1 MSAPGDRPAGGQA
14 RLLASGSLVQ
24 QAAQVTGLLG
34 MFAIITVLARR
45 LTLSELGIYGLLTS
59 LSGYLLVVQ
68 NAGAGAVVRAMAAAG
83 DARRRASAFSTAAA
97 LYALAGLAS
106 GVVLAAV
113 GVALAQGISLPG
125 AVREQ
130 ARIGALLLG
139 LVTAVG
145 WPATVYRDA
154 LRADQRFVRA
164 ALTEIAALLAYVALV
179 LALVYGGAALDLVIG
194 ASAGIPLLVGIGSA
208 FVARASRVPFRF
220 DPAGITRAEGREILG
235 LAGYLSLT
243 EGAATAIYAIDR
255 AILGLFKSAAT
266 VGLFEGPVR
275 AHNLVR
281 ALNAAV
287 TVTVLPTSSRYDAA
301 GDRRRLR
308 ELLLRGT
315 RYTLALIVP
324 IAVTGMV
331 LGGPVLAVWL
341 GHRFSGAG
349 GAMAILMSHWLVNG
363 CSGLLTATLVGVGRA
378 PVVARYAVAVAIGNV
393 VLALALTAPLGLEGV
408 AIATAG
414 PYLAMFPVLLGA
426 ALRAVPLPP
435 RQLVSEALLPAW
447 SLGAALAAA
456 LGALRL
462 AAHPTTLGAVA
473 AAAVGGVA
481 AYWLAFYVLWL
492 RPAEREL
499 VREVALGLLPA
510 RVGGAPARS
519 ARR

>member
-1 MSAPGDRPAGGQA
+1 VSGPSAGGQA

-24 QAAQVTGLLG
+24 QAAQVTGLLA

-45 LTLSELGIYGLLTS
+45 LTLGELGIYGLLTS

-68 NAGAGAVVRAMAAAG
+68 NAGAGAAVRAMAAAG
-83 DARRRASAFSTAAA
+83 DARGRSAAFSTAAA

-106 GVVLAAV
+106 GIVLAGV
-113 GVALAQGISLPG
+113 GVLLAQGVSVPE

-139 LVTAVG
+139 AVTAVG

-164 ALTEIAALLAYVALV
+164 ALTEIAALLAYVGLV
-179 LALVYGGAALDLVIG
+179 LALVYGGVGLDLVIG
-194 ASAGIPLLVGIGSA
+194 ASAGIPLLVGIACA
-208 FVARASRVPFRF
+208 FVARASRVPFSF
-220 DPAGITRAEGREILG
+220 DRNGITRAEAREILG

-287 TVTVLPTSSRYDAA
+287 TVTVLPTASRYEVA

-315 RYTLALIVP
+315 RYTLALVVP
-324 IAVTGMV
+324 IAVAAMV
-331 LGGPVLAVWL
+331 MGGPILALWL
-341 GHRFSGAG
+341 GPRFRTAG
-349 GAMAILMSHWLVNG
+349 GAMAILMSHWLLNG
-363 CSGLLTATLVGVGRA
+363 CSGLLMATLVGVGRA
-378 PVVARYAVAVAIGNV
+378 RIVARYAVGVAVGNV

-408 AIATAG
+408 AVATAV
-414 PYLAMFPVLLGA
+414 PYLAMFPVLLRA
-426 ALRAVPLPP
+426 ALSAVPVAARRL
-435 RQLVSEALLPAW
+435 ALESALPAW

-462 AAHPTTLGAVA
+462 TAHPSSGAAVGI
-473 AAAVGGVA
+473 AVGGVV
-481 AYWLAFYVLWL
+481 AYWIAFYALWL
-492 RPAEREL
+492 RPHERSL
-499 VREVALGLLPA
+499 VREVAFGLLPA
-510 RVGGAPARS
+510 AKR
-519 ARR
+519 